1 MANEW
6 ISVKDRLPKENERV
20 IASCRDGV
28 FEAFV
33 NQWGRWQRGGINMD
47 FWYGEVT
54 HWMPFPEPPKK
65 EGADNE

>member
-1 MANEW
+1 MSNEW

-47 FWYGEVT
+47 LYE
-54 HWMPFPEPPKK
+54 E
-65 EGADNE
+65 